1 MLSSRAICI
10 LAGSLVNIRRPVS
23 KNGGLHWIKRSWNWV
38 TMWPVNSVNRPVEIS
53 NPVDW
58 DTCCIFHAHP
68 APCPGWLCDVW
79 QLVIGVRLLRLLC
92 SGVREQ
98 KWSDLFRCDT
108 IGNTRQELCP
118 ASIWTC
124 GCTAW
129 QLTRANDKISPQ
141 WISRRILWEGQPRPQ
156 YYLNIELY
164 ILLQNIKYLPR
175 KPHHSIQGPKYYDLP
190 KCSQRHMS
198 EYNWETHTDTILE
211 AIFCGW
217 LVAFCYHLGGFHVWK
232 TILLKLSLFS
242 VSTVE
247 FIF

>member
-1 MLSSRAICI
+1 MFCCCGWCGGGDQRLGRWPCLPATDCFLVSLQLVLYQYWVTGLLRMLSSRAICI

-156 YYLNIELY
+156 YYLNVKLSVY
-164 ILLQNIKYLPR
+164 T
-175 KPHHSIQGPKYYDLP
+175 SPKYKVL
-190 KCSQRHMS
+190 
-198 EYNWETHTDTILE
+198 T
-211 AIFCGW
+211 
-217 LVAFCYHLGGFHVWK
+217 
-232 TILLKLSLFS
+232 
-242 VSTVE
+242 
-247 FIF
+247 